1 MSKSLNDNDPY
12 LFMTILSNMWQKKPP
27 FNKRLETYSY
37 KHFSLLSLCY
47 LIKQIINFLYLFLS
61 TISIV
66 SIAFSAQLFPIKSVR
81 KRKKIA
87 TIFVVISL
95 LQYYCFVI
103 YMFQLHTIR
112 VLRIVGKNWRLCSV
126 THMMYWQALVILCI

>member
-1 MSKSLNDNDPY
+1 MTMIHIY
-12 LFMTILSNMWQKKPP
+12 LWRFCQICGQKNP

-47 LIKQIINFLYLFLS
+47 FNKTNNKLSLSLSFYNINP
-61 TISIV
+61 

>member
-1 MSKSLNDNDPY
+1 MTMIHIY
-12 LFMTILSNMWQKKPP
+12 LWRFCQICGKKKP

-112 VLRIVGKNWRLCSV
+112 VLRIVEKNWRLCSV

>member
-1 MSKSLNDNDPY
+1 MSKSINDNDPY
-12 LFMTILSNMWQKKPP
+12 LFMTILSNMWQKKP

-37 KHFSLLSLCY
+37 THFSLLSLCY

-112 VLRIVGKNWRLCSV
+112 VLRIVEKNWRLCSV